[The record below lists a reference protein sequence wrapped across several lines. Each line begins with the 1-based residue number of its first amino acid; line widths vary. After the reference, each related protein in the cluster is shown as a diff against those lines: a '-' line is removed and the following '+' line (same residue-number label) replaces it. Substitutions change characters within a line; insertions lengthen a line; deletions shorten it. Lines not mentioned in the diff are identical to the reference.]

1 LTDETFA
8 LHAVRFPSGVPRK
21 GGVFTVNATAQV
33 SWLLGTALGVALG
46 KMVAD
51 IEPFGLDYVLPAIFI
66 ALIVLQIE
74 ETVDMGMAL
83 LTGALSVALL
93 MLGAGQW
100 NVIVATV
107 MGATLGTMLRL
118 WTNNRSS

>member
-1 LTDETFA
+1 
-8 LHAVRFPSGVPRK
+8 
-21 GGVFTVNATAQV
+21 
-33 SWLLGTALGVALG
+33 
-46 KMVAD
+46 MVAD